1 MEGYL
6 ADSYLWPEATG
17 FLSRPQ
23 WPYNLL
29 LGEVSTKDRNVG
41 FSFYSESFAQ
51 SSPSTNLYS
60 TQPKAANCKP
70 ACFHV

>member
-6 ADSYLWPEATG
+6 VDGYLWPEATE

-23 WPYNLL
+23 WLYNLL
-29 LGEVSTKDRNVG
+29 LGEVSTKDRNMG
-41 FSFYSESFAQ
+41 FCFCSESFAQ
-51 SSPSTNLYS
+51 GSPSTNLYS